1 MWRTL
6 GDMEQRV
13 GPTNN
18 VGTDDSR
25 GPGPDSCGKGWVSR
39 LISVDNTDRVA
50 TNAICDLQIGVPEL
64 VHRTGVFQ
72 MAGGSEGMESGIG
85 ESTNY
90 HGNHRTVA
98 GWYREVRPMPRD
110 YDARKGRHGGG
121 HCPWRPVVFSPRNPL
136 LPSLEFSLTLFSS
149 VAEFHYGDKL
159 RDGEVRDFRM
169 AEARSFYV
177 GHVNVRV
184 EPNQSSSRKILATVL
199 TCLRTR
205 EVSHLVEKILE
216 RRPHRRLS
224 CRARRQA
231 VKRTAGAAGFMDR
244 AGRFAGEFLRLTL
257 ASA

>member
-1 MWRTL
+1 MWRTP

-25 GPGPDSCGKGWVSR
+25 GPGPDSCGKGWV
-39 LISVDNTDRVA
+39 VA
-50 TNAICDLQIGVPEL
+50 TNAICDLEIRVLEL

-110 YDARKGRHGGG
+110 YDARKG
-121 HCPWRPVVFSPRNPL
+121 
-136 LPSLEFSLTLFSS
+136 
-149 VAEFHYGDKL
+149 AEFHYGDKL

-177 GHVNVRV
+177 GHINVR
-184 EPNQSSSRKILATVL
+184 ELNQSSSRKILATVL

-205 EVSHLVEKILE
+205 EVSHLVGKILE

-224 CRARRQA
+224 CRAKRQA